1 MWRKGATNAFRP
13 GWLRFIGHRSALLG
27 AILIGLVWISVNFFL
42 ENERSS
48 AEAGAIQN
56 SANLAGAF
64 EQHLSRSISQIDHS
78 LKIVRAQYVRHR
90 DDFDLKGWL
99 KSTELFN
106 QEILQVSIVDS
117 NGYIK
122 LTNVDGIDPSEVNL
136 ADREHIRIHV
146 NSRSDQLFISKPVIG
161 RTTRKWSIQ
170 LTRRIDNENGSFG
183 GVITA
188 SLDPDYLTQIYNA
201 VGIGDHGY
209 IRVTGL
215 DGIVRASSGPNLSIV
230 GKDLSGADLFRHYPG
245 KLNGWY
251 YTASSFSDNIPR
263 LIIFRAVKDYP
274 LIITIGRSQYEI
286 LSRLSVEER
295 IAYSLALALTLAI
308 SAVTILSIR
317 GHLFREK
324 ASQRLERTNMLLHAT
339 LANMP
344 HGVCM
349 FGADKRLVIA
359 NDLYGAM
366 YGLTSDQVR
375 PGSTLLEIRQARIA
389 AGSSPAETGQHI
401 EDRVVDTFLPG
412 PDSIINELRDGRV
425 VAISRRSMPD
435 GGSVAIHQDIT
446 EQNNL
451 ERALLERTVE
461 LDESNARFT
470 AALQNMSQGLCMFD
484 ADHKIVVVNERFR
497 QIYDLPD
504 RLMQP
509 GTTVSEILEYRAAA
523 GCLRGLTPE
532 EYIKAHMEDPTEIQ
546 ELGNGRIVLIVRR
559 RLSDGSWLTTHED
572 ITERR
577 RHETRV
583 AFMALHDALTGL
595 LNRAALVEKITDAC
609 ARHRR
614 FDEAFSVFLL
624 DLDRFKQVNDTLGH
638 HAGDDLLKQVADR
651 LRSSLRETDVLARL
665 GGDEFAIIQTGERNP
680 RDAAISLASRII
692 ELVAKP
698 FTIEGS
704 EVTIGTSIGIALAP
718 EHGTKPEDL
727 LKMADLA
734 LYRTK
739 ARGRNDY
746 TFFESAFGEAATAR
760 HALESD
766 LRRAIAHNEFEVLY
780 QPIADTRT
788 MRICGAE
795 ALVRWRDPQKGLIQP
810 DQFIPFAE
818 ETGLIN
824 QIGEWVLQAACAEAV
839 KWPSST
845 KVAVNISAVQLRSAS
860 LLDLVMCVLV
870 QTGLPPERL
879 ELEITE
885 TALIENGADGL
896 SILRQFKN
904 LGVTI
909 ALDDF
914 GTGYSSLSQLTMFPF
929 DKIKIDKTF
938 TQNMTKR
945 ADCAAVISAVLAIAN
960 SLDITTTAEGVE
972 TKEQL
977 RLLSMAGVSSVQ
989 GYLIKRP
996 GPAAEIDFDSTFDRQ
1011 GVENA
1016 A

>member
-1 MWRKGATNAFRP
+1 MRLNGEKSTFKQLWRPFV
-13 GWLRFIGHRSALLG
+13 GHRPALLG
-27 AILIGLVWISVNFFL
+27 AILTALVWMSVNFFL
-42 ENERSS
+42 ENERIS

-64 EQHLSRSISQIDHS
+64 EEHLSRSISEIDHS
-78 LKIVRAQYVRHR
+78 LKIVRAQYIRNR
-90 DDFDLKGWL
+90 ADFNLQDWL
-99 KSTELFN
+99 KTTDLFN
-106 QEILQVSIVDS
+106 NDILQVSIVGA

-122 LTNVDGIDPSEVNL
+122 LSNVDAAQSSQVDLS
-136 ADREHIRIHV
+136 DREHFRIHV
-146 NSRSDQLFISKPVIG
+146 NSASDDLFISKPVIG
-161 RTTRKWSIQ
+161 RTTQKWSIQ
-170 LTRRIDNENGSFG
+170 LTRRIENEDGSFG
-183 GVITA
+183 GAITA
-188 SLDPDYLTQIYNA
+188 SFDPEYLTRIYNA
-201 VGIGDHGY
+201 VNLGLDGY
-209 IRVTGL
+209 IRVTGI
-215 DGIVRASSGPNLSIV
+215 DGIVRASSGPELSII
-230 GKDLSGADLFRHYPG
+230 GKDFSEAELFRHHGNEPS
-245 KLNGWY
+245 GWY
-251 YTASSFSDNIPR
+251 YTTSTLSDRIPR
-263 LIIFRAVKDYP
+263 LVVYRSVKNYP
-274 LIITIGRSQYEI
+274 LIITVGRSKYEI
-286 LSRLSVEER
+286 LARLDAERSV
-295 IAYSLALALTLAI
+295 AYLVAIALTLAI
-308 SAVTILSIR
+308 LAVTLLAIR
-317 GHLFREK
+317 GQFLREW
-324 ASQRLERTNMLLHAT
+324 ASQRLERSNMLLNTT

-344 HGVCM
+344 QGVCM
-349 FGADKRLVIA
+349 FGADQRLVIA
-359 NDLYGAM
+359 NDLYGTM
-366 YGLTSDQVR
+366 YGLNPDQVK
-375 PGSTLLEIRQARIA
+375 PGTTLLEILKARIA
-389 AGSSPAETGQHI
+389 VGSSPNDSEQYIA
-401 EDRVVDTFLPG
+401 DRLVEAFLPEAG
-412 PDSIINELRDGRV
+412 CITNELRDGRV
-425 VAISRRSMPD
+425 FAINRRSMPG

-446 EQNNL
+446 EQKNL
-451 ERALLERTVE
+451 ERALLERTNE
-461 LDESNARFT
+461 LNEANSRFS

-484 ADHKIVVVNERFR
+484 ASHKIVVVNDRFR
-497 QIYDLPD
+497 QIYDLPE
-504 RLMQP
+504 RLTKP
-509 GTTVSEILEYRAAA
+509 ATTLLEILEYRATT

-546 ELGNGRIVLIVRR
+546 ELGNGRIVLIMRR
-559 RLSDGSWLTTHED
+559 RLADGSWLTTHED

-583 AFMALHDALTGL
+583 AFMAHHDALTGL

-638 HAGDDLLKQVADR
+638 HAGDELLKQVAQR

-665 GGDEFAIIQTGERNP
+665 GGDEFAIIQTGEGYT
-680 RDAAISLASRII
+680 RDAAILLASRIV
-692 ELVAKP
+692 ELISKP
-698 FTIEGS
+698 FAVEGG

-718 EHGTKPEDL
+718 EHGTKAEDL

-760 HALESD
+760 SALESD
-766 LRRAIAHNEFEVLY
+766 LRRAIAQNEFEVLY

-788 MRICGAE
+788 KRICGAE
-795 ALVRWRDPQKGLIQP
+795 ALVRWRHPQKGMIQP

-818 ETGLIN
+818 ETGLIT
-824 QIGEWVLQAACAEAV
+824 QIGEWVLQAACTEAV
-839 KWPSST
+839 KWPPST
-845 KVAVNISAVQLRSAS
+845 KVAVNISAVQLRNTS
-860 LLDLVMCVLV
+860 LVDLVMCVLV
-870 QTGLPPERL
+870 QSGLPPERL

-938 TQNMTKR
+938 TQNMTRR
-945 ADCAAVISAVLAIAN
+945 ADCAAVISAVLAIAT

-977 RLLSMAGVSSVQ
+977 RLLSMAGRVFRSRLSDQ
-989 GYLIKRP
+989 
-996 GPAAEIDFDSTFDRQ
+996 AAGARIR
-1011 GVENA
+1011 N
-1016 A
+1016 